1 MGERFYRVGRAI
13 VKPIFWLLFG
23 VRLRGGENLRYTG
36 RMLLIANHTSNIDPF
51 FLGCADRHV
60 VHFMAKK
67 ELFQTKIGAAFFR
80 SIGTFPVDRGKGD
93 VAAVQAAGRVLQQ
106 DETLAIFPEGKRNKR
121 KGRDWSLLEFQNG
134 ATLIALRNESPVL
147 PICFADRPRM
157 FHRTRIVVG
166 EPIDLREWM
175 DPALSRAENIRQI
188 SKRLRETILQMKRE
202 AEAASR

>member
-67 ELFQTKIGAAFFR
+67 ELFQNQDWRGV
-80 SIGTFPVDRGKGD
+80 FP
-93 VAAVQAAGRVLQQ
+93 
-106 DETLAIFPEGKRNKR
+106 
-121 KGRDWSLLEFQNG
+121 
-134 ATLIALRNESPVL
+134 
-147 PICFADRPRM
+147 
-157 FHRTRIVVG
+157 
-166 EPIDLREWM
+166 
-175 DPALSRAENIRQI
+175 
-188 SKRLRETILQMKRE
+188 
-202 AEAASR
+202 